1 MLKEIHRRNTIPILI
16 TLIAIF
22 ILICIPNK
30 FPQKIYENTERV
42 SARVLSTDESFIIN
56 NGLIRTGEQL
66 CELEILKGK
75 FKGKTVQ
82 GSNMLSGS
90 LEQDKIFAVGDKIL
104 VTLDYTGDQIRVAT
118 LVDHYRI
125 NYEILLVGIFVVFL
139 IGFSGTVGIKAI
151 LSFIFTILSMW
162 KILIPLFLLGYN
174 PVIIGMIT
182 TITLICVTIGLVYE
196 IDRRSLAGIIGALS
210 GSIVTCFMA
219 LFFVSKFKIHG
230 AVMSYSETLLY
241 SGYENLNLTE
251 IFIASIFIA
260 SAGAVMDVA
269 VDITSAVAEVV
280 EKKPDITKFEAIKS
294 GINVGRSIMGTMM
307 TTLLLAYSGGYIGL
321 LMVFMAQGTPIIN
334 ILNLKYVS
342 SEILHTLIGSFGLIT
357 VAPFT
362 ALASGLL
369 LANSDDKSVISL
381 LNKNKDLLKNVSE
394 NKLNAIFRK

>member
-1 MLKEIHRRNTIPILI
+1 MLSNIHKRDTIPILV
-16 TLIAIF
+16 TLIAI
-22 ILICIPNK
+22 ILLIFLPNK

-56 NGLIRTGEQL
+56 TGLIKTGEQL
-66 CELEILKGK
+66 CEVEILDGK
-75 FKGKTVQ
+75 FKGKITN
-82 GSNMLSGS
+82 GTNRLSGS
-90 LEQDKIFAVGDKIL
+90 LEEDKIFQVGDKIL
-104 VTLDYTGDQIRVAT
+104 VTLDYTGDEIRVAT

-125 NYEILLVGIFVVFL
+125 NYEILLVAIFVVML
-139 IGFSGTVGIKAI
+139 IGFAGIVGIKSI
-151 LSFIFTILSMW
+151 LSFAFTVLAMW
-162 KILIPLFLLGYN
+162 KVLIPLFLEGYN
-174 PVIIGMIT
+174 PVIVGIATTMILII
-182 TITLICVTIGLVYE
+182 TIIVLVYG
-196 IDRRSLAGIIGALS
+196 IDKKSLAAITGSLS
-210 GSIVTCFMA
+210 GAIVTCFMA

-230 AVMSYSETLLY
+230 AVMSYSESLLY
-241 SGYENLNLTE
+241 SGYENLNLTQ

-260 SAGAVMDVA
+260 SSGAVMDVA

-280 EKKPDITKFEAIKS
+280 EKKPDITKLEAVKS

-362 ALASGLL
+362 AVASGLL
-369 LANSDDKSVISL
+369 LAAREEKEEFLEKTEEVL
-381 LNKNKDLLKNVSE
+381 
-394 NKLNAIFRK
+394 R

>member
-1 MLKEIHRRNTIPILI
+1 MLKDIHRRNTIPILI
-16 TLIAIF
+16 TLIAIVV
-22 ILICIPNK
+22 LICVPNK

-56 NGLIRTGEQL
+56 NGLIKTGEQL
-66 CELEILKGK
+66 CDVEILQGK
-75 FKGKTVQ
+75 FKGETVT
-82 GSNMLSGS
+82 GSNRLSGS

-104 VTLDYTGDQIRVAT
+104 VTLDYTGDEIRVAT

-125 NYEILLVGIFVVFL
+125 NYEILLVGVFMIFLV
-139 IGFSGTVGIKAI
+139 GFSGIVGIKAI
-151 LSFIFTILSMW
+151 LSFIFTILAMW
-162 KILIPLFLLGYN
+162 KLLIPLFLMGYN
-174 PVIIGMIT
+174 PILIGMVT
-182 TITLICVTIGLVYE
+182 TIILVCLIIGLVYG
-196 IDRRSLAGIIGALS
+196 IDRRSLAGIIGALA

-219 LFFVSKFKIHG
+219 LFFVSRFKIHG
-230 AVMSYSETLLY
+230 AVMSYSEMLLY

-260 SAGAVMDVA
+260 SSGAVMDVA

-280 EKKPDITKFEAIKS
+280 EKKPDITRSEAIKS

-342 SEILHTLIGSFGLIT
+342 SEILHTLVGSFGLIT

-362 ALASGLL
+362 AIASGIL
-369 LANSDDKSVISL
+369 LAERNVQWDW
-381 LNKNKDLLKNVSE
+381 KNKRVKTE
-394 NKLNAIFRK
+394 NK

>member
-1 MLKEIHRRNTIPILI
+1 MLKDIHRRNTIPILI
-16 TLIAIF
+16 TLIAIVV
-22 ILICIPNK
+22 LICVPNK

-56 NGLIRTGEQL
+56 NGLIKTGEQL
-66 CELEILKGK
+66 CEVEILQGK
-75 FKGKTVQ
+75 FKGETVT
-82 GSNMLSGS
+82 GSNRLSGS

-104 VTLDYTGDQIRVAT
+104 VTLDYTGDEIRVAT

-125 NYEILLVGIFVVFL
+125 NYEILLVGVFMIFLV
-139 IGFSGTVGIKAI
+139 GFSGIVGIKAI
-151 LSFIFTILSMW
+151 LSFIFTILAMW
-162 KILIPLFLLGYN
+162 KLLIPLFLMGYN
-174 PVIIGMIT
+174 PILIGMVT
-182 TITLICVTIGLVYE
+182 TIILVCLIIGLVYG
-196 IDRRSLAGIIGALS
+196 IDRRSLAGIIGALA

-219 LFFVSKFKIHG
+219 LFFVSRFKIHG
-230 AVMSYSETLLY
+230 AVMSYSEMLLY

-260 SAGAVMDVA
+260 SSGVVMDVA

-280 EKKPDITKFEAIKS
+280 EKKPDITRTEAIKS

-342 SEILHTLIGSFGLIT
+342 SEILHTLVGSFGLIT

-362 ALASGLL
+362 AIASGIL
-369 LANSDDKSVISL
+369 LAERNT
-381 LNKNKDLLKNVSE
+381 E
-394 NKLNAIFRK
+394 NETQIN

>member
-1 MLKEIHRRNTIPILI
+1 MLKDIHRRNTIPILI
-16 TLIAIF
+16 TLIAIVV
-22 ILICIPNK
+22 LICVPNK

-56 NGLIRTGEQL
+56 NGLIKTGEQL
-66 CELEILKGK
+66 CEVEILQGK
-75 FKGKTVQ
+75 FKGETVT
-82 GSNMLSGS
+82 GSNRLSGS

-104 VTLDYTGDQIRVAT
+104 VTLDYTGDEIRVAT

-125 NYEILLVGIFVVFL
+125 NYEILLVGVFMIFLV
-139 IGFSGTVGIKAI
+139 GFSGIVGIKAI
-151 LSFIFTILSMW
+151 LSFIFTILAMW
-162 KILIPLFLLGYN
+162 KLLIPLFLMGYN
-174 PVIIGMIT
+174 PILIGMVT
-182 TITLICVTIGLVYE
+182 TIILVCLIIGLVYG
-196 IDRRSLAGIIGALS
+196 IDRRSLAGIIGALA

-219 LFFVSKFKIHG
+219 LFFVSRFKIHG
-230 AVMSYSETLLY
+230 AVMSYSEMLLY

-260 SAGAVMDVA
+260 SSGAVMDVA

-280 EKKPDITKFEAIKS
+280 EKKPDITRSEAIKS

-342 SEILHTLIGSFGLIT
+342 SEILHTLVGSFGLIT

-362 ALASGLL
+362 AIASGIL
-369 LANSDDKSVISL
+369 LAERNT
-381 LNKNKDLLKNVSE
+381 E
-394 NKLNAIFRK
+394 NETQIN

>member
-1 MLKEIHRRNTIPILI
+1 MLKDIHRRNTIPILI
-16 TLIAIF
+16 TLIAIVV
-22 ILICIPNK
+22 LICVPNK

-56 NGLIRTGEQL
+56 NGLIKTGEQL
-66 CELEILKGK
+66 CKVEILQGK
-75 FKGKTVQ
+75 FKGETVT
-82 GSNMLSGS
+82 GSNRLSGS

-104 VTLDYTGDQIRVAT
+104 VTLDYTGDEIRVAT

-125 NYEILLVGIFVVFL
+125 NYEILLVGVFMIFLV
-139 IGFSGTVGIKAI
+139 GFSGIVGIKAI
-151 LSFIFTILSMW
+151 LSFIFTILAMW
-162 KILIPLFLLGYN
+162 KLLIPLFLMGYN
-174 PVIIGMIT
+174 PILIGMVT
-182 TITLICVTIGLVYE
+182 TIILVCLIIGLVYG
-196 IDRRSLAGIIGALS
+196 IDRRSLAGIIGALA

-219 LFFVSKFKIHG
+219 LFFVSRFKIHG
-230 AVMSYSETLLY
+230 AVMSYSEMLLY

-260 SAGAVMDVA
+260 SSGAVMDVA

-280 EKKPDITKFEAIKS
+280 EKKPDITRSEAIKS

-342 SEILHTLIGSFGLIT
+342 SEILHTLVGSFGLIT

-362 ALASGLL
+362 AIASGIL
-369 LANSDDKSVISL
+369 LAERNVQWDW
-381 LNKNKDLLKNVSE
+381 KNKMVKTKN
-394 NKLNAIFRK
+394 K

>member
-1 MLKEIHRRNTIPILI
+1 MLKDIHRRNTIPILI
-16 TLIAIF
+16 TLIAIGV
-22 ILICIPNK
+22 LICIPNK

-66 CELEILKGK
+66 CDIEILQGK
-75 FKGKTVQ
+75 FKGRTVT
-82 GSNMLSGS
+82 GSNRLSGS
-90 LEQDKIFAVGDKIL
+90 LEQDKIFTAGDKIL
-104 VTLDYTGDQIRVAT
+104 VTLDYTGDEIRVAT

-125 NYEILLVGIFVVFL
+125 NYELLLVGIFVVFL
-139 IGFSGTVGIKAI
+139 VGFSGIVGIKAI
-151 LSFIFTILSMW
+151 LSFIFTILAMW
-162 KILIPLFLLGYN
+162 KILIPLFLMGYN
-174 PVIIGMIT
+174 PIIIGMAT
-182 TITLICVTIGLVYE
+182 TVILTCLIIGLVYG
-196 IDRRSLAGIIGALS
+196 IDRRSLAGIIGALA

-219 LFFVSKFKIHG
+219 LFFVSRFKIHG

-260 SAGAVMDVA
+260 SSGAVMDVA

-280 EKKPDITKFEAIKS
+280 EKKPEITKLEAVKS

-342 SEILHTLIGSFGLIT
+342 SEILHTLIGSFGLVT

-362 ALASGLL
+362 AIASGVL
-369 LANSDDKSVISL
+369 LAGKNETKNIGSL
-381 LNKNKDLLKNVSE
+381 VMIKNE
-394 NKLNAIFRK
+394 

>member
-1 MLKEIHRRNTIPILI
+1 MLKDIHRRNTIPILI
-16 TLIAIF
+16 TLIAIVV
-22 ILICIPNK
+22 LICVPNK

-56 NGLIRTGEQL
+56 NGLIKTGEQL
-66 CELEILKGK
+66 CDVEILQGK
-75 FKGKTVQ
+75 FKGETVT
-82 GSNMLSGS
+82 GSNRLSGS

-104 VTLDYTGDQIRVAT
+104 VTLDYTGDEIRVAT

-125 NYEILLVGIFVVFL
+125 NYEILLIGVFMIFLV
-139 IGFSGTVGIKAI
+139 GFSGIVGIKAI
-151 LSFIFTILSMW
+151 LSFIFTILAMW
-162 KILIPLFLLGYN
+162 KLLIPLFLMGYN
-174 PVIIGMIT
+174 PILIGMIT
-182 TITLICVTIGLVYE
+182 TIILVCLIIGLVYG
-196 IDRRSLAGIIGALS
+196 IDRRSLAGIIGALA

-219 LFFVSKFKIHG
+219 LFFVSRFKIHG
-230 AVMSYSETLLY
+230 AVMSYSEMLLY

-260 SAGAVMDVA
+260 SSGAVMDVA

-280 EKKPDITKFEAIKS
+280 EKKPDITRSEAIKS

-342 SEILHTLIGSFGLIT
+342 SEILHTLVGSFGLIT

-362 ALASGLL
+362 AIASGIL
-369 LANSDDKSVISL
+369 LAERNT
-381 LNKNKDLLKNVSE
+381 E
-394 NKLNAIFRK
+394 NETQIN

>member
-1 MLKEIHRRNTIPILI
+1 MLKDIHRRNTIPILI
-16 TLIAIF
+16 TLIAIVV
-22 ILICIPNK
+22 LICVPNK

-56 NGLIRTGEQL
+56 NGLIKTGEQL
-66 CELEILKGK
+66 CEVEILQGK
-75 FKGKTVQ
+75 FKGETVT
-82 GSNMLSGS
+82 GSNRLSGS

-104 VTLDYTGDQIRVAT
+104 VTLDYTGDEIRVAT

-125 NYEILLVGIFVVFL
+125 NYEILLVGVFMIFLV
-139 IGFSGTVGIKAI
+139 GFSGIVGIKAI
-151 LSFIFTILSMW
+151 LSFIFTILAMW
-162 KILIPLFLLGYN
+162 KLLIPLFLMGYN
-174 PVIIGMIT
+174 PILIGMVT
-182 TITLICVTIGLVYE
+182 TIILVCLIIGLVYG
-196 IDRRSLAGIIGALS
+196 IDRRSLAGIIGALA

-219 LFFVSKFKIHG
+219 LFFVSRFKIHG
-230 AVMSYSETLLY
+230 AVMSYSEMLLY

-260 SAGAVMDVA
+260 SSGAVMDVA

-280 EKKPDITKFEAIKS
+280 EKKPDITRTEAIKS

-342 SEILHTLIGSFGLIT
+342 SEILHTLVGSFGLIT

-362 ALASGLL
+362 AIASGIL
-369 LANSDDKSVISL
+369 LAERNVQWDW
-381 LNKNKDLLKNVSE
+381 KNKMVKTE
-394 NKLNAIFRK
+394 NK

>member
-1 MLKEIHRRNTIPILI
+1 MLKDIHRRNTIPILI
-16 TLIAIF
+16 TLIAIVV
-22 ILICIPNK
+22 LICVPNK

-56 NGLIRTGEQL
+56 NGLIKTGEQL
-66 CELEILKGK
+66 CEVEILQGK
-75 FKGKTVQ
+75 FKGETVT
-82 GSNMLSGS
+82 GSNRLSGS

-104 VTLDYTGDQIRVAT
+104 VTLDYTGDEIRVAT

-125 NYEILLVGIFVVFL
+125 NYEILLVGVFMIFLV
-139 IGFSGTVGIKAI
+139 GFSGIVGIKAI
-151 LSFIFTILSMW
+151 LSFIFTILAMW
-162 KILIPLFLLGYN
+162 KLLIPLFLMGYN
-174 PVIIGMIT
+174 PILIGMVT
-182 TITLICVTIGLVYE
+182 TIILVCLIIGLVYG
-196 IDRRSLAGIIGALS
+196 IGRRSLAGIIGALA

-219 LFFVSKFKIHG
+219 LFFVSRFKIHG
-230 AVMSYSETLLY
+230 AVMSYSEMLLY

-260 SAGAVMDVA
+260 SSGAVMDVA

-280 EKKPDITKFEAIKS
+280 EKKPDITRSEAIKS

-342 SEILHTLIGSFGLIT
+342 SEILHTLVGSFGLIT

-362 ALASGLL
+362 AIASGIL
-369 LANSDDKSVISL
+369 LAERNT
-381 LNKNKDLLKNVSE
+381 E
-394 NKLNAIFRK
+394 NETQIN

>member
-1 MLKEIHRRNTIPILI
+1 MLKDIHRRNTIPILI
-16 TLIAIF
+16 TLIAIVV
-22 ILICIPNK
+22 LICVPNK

-56 NGLIRTGEQL
+56 NGLIKTGEQL
-66 CELEILKGK
+66 CEVEILQGK
-75 FKGKTVQ
+75 FKGKTVT
-82 GSNMLSGS
+82 GSNRLSGS

-104 VTLDYTGDQIRVAT
+104 VTLDYTGDEIRVAT

-125 NYEILLVGIFVVFL
+125 NYEILLVGVFMIFLV
-139 IGFSGTVGIKAI
+139 GFSGIVGIKAI
-151 LSFIFTILSMW
+151 LSFIFTILAMW
-162 KILIPLFLLGYN
+162 KLLIPLFLMGYN
-174 PVIIGMIT
+174 PILIGMVT
-182 TITLICVTIGLVYE
+182 TIILVCLIIGLVYG
-196 IDRRSLAGIIGALS
+196 IDRRSLAGIIGALA

-219 LFFVSKFKIHG
+219 LFFVSRFKIHG
-230 AVMSYSETLLY
+230 AVMSYSEMLLY

-260 SAGAVMDVA
+260 SSGAVMDVA

-280 EKKPDITKFEAIKS
+280 EKKPDITRAEAIKS

-342 SEILHTLIGSFGLIT
+342 SEILHTLVGSFGLIT

-362 ALASGLL
+362 AIASGIL
-369 LANSDDKSVISL
+369 LAERNVQWDW
-381 LNKNKDLLKNVSE
+381 KNKMVKTKN
-394 NKLNAIFRK
+394 K

>member
-1 MLKEIHRRNTIPILI
+1 MLKDIHRRNTIPIII
-16 TLIAIF
+16 TLIAIA
-22 ILICIPNK
+22 ILIFIPNK

-66 CELEILKGK
+66 CNIEILQGK
-75 FKGKTVQ
+75 FKGRTVT
-82 GSNMLSGS
+82 GSNRLSGS
-90 LEQDKIFAVGDKIL
+90 LEQDKIFSVGDKIL
-104 VTLDYTGDQIRVAT
+104 VTLDYTGDEIRVAT

-125 NYEILLVGIFVVFL
+125 NYELLLVGIFIVFL
-139 IGFSGTVGIKAI
+139 IGFSGVVGIKSI
-151 LSFIFTILSMW
+151 LSFIFTVLSMW
-162 KILIPLFLLGYN
+162 KILIPLFLQGYN
-174 PVIIGMIT
+174 PVIIGMLT
-182 TITLICVTIGLVYE
+182 TIILTCVIIGLVYG
-196 IDRRSLAGIIGALS
+196 IDRKSLAGIIGSLA

-230 AVMSYSETLLY
+230 AVMSYSEMLLY
-241 SGYENLNLTE
+241 SGYENLKLTE

-260 SAGAVMDVA
+260 SSGAVMDVA

-280 EKKPDITKFEAIKS
+280 EKKPDITKLEAVKS

-362 ALASGLL
+362 AIASGIL
-369 LANSDDKSVISL
+369 LARNEEKSSISL
-381 LNKNKDLLKNVSE
+381 LNRNI
-394 NKLNAIFRK
+394 LNLPSKGQI

>member
-1 MLKEIHRRNTIPILI
+1 MLKDIHRRNTIPILI
-16 TLIAIF
+16 TLIAI
-22 ILICIPNK
+22 IVLICVPNK

-56 NGLIRTGEQL
+56 NGLIKTGEQL
-66 CELEILKGK
+66 CDVEILQGK
-75 FKGKTVQ
+75 FKGETVT
-82 GSNMLSGS
+82 GSNRLSGS

-104 VTLDYTGDQIRVAT
+104 VTLDYTGDEIRVAT

-125 NYEILLVGIFVVFL
+125 NYEILLVGVFMIFLV
-139 IGFSGTVGIKAI
+139 GFSGIVGIKAI
-151 LSFIFTILSMW
+151 LSFIFTILAMW
-162 KILIPLFLLGYN
+162 KLLIPLFLMGYN
-174 PVIIGMIT
+174 PILIGMVT
-182 TITLICVTIGLVYE
+182 TIILVCLIIGLVYG
-196 IDRRSLAGIIGALS
+196 IDRRSLAGIIGALA

-219 LFFVSKFKIHG
+219 LFFVSRFKIHG
-230 AVMSYSETLLY
+230 AVMSYSEMLLY

-260 SAGAVMDVA
+260 SSGAVMDVA

-280 EKKPDITKFEAIKS
+280 EKKPDITRSEAIKS

-342 SEILHTLIGSFGLIT
+342 SEILHTLVGSFGLIT

-362 ALASGLL
+362 AIASGIL
-369 LANSDDKSVISL
+369 LAERNVQWDW
-381 LNKNKDLLKNVSE
+381 KNKMVKTKN
-394 NKLNAIFRK
+394 K

>member
-1 MLKEIHRRNTIPILI
+1 MLKDIHRRNTIPILI
-16 TLIAIF
+16 TLIAIVV
-22 ILICIPNK
+22 LICVPNK
-30 FPQKIYENTERV
+30 FSQKIYENTERV

-56 NGLIRTGEQL
+56 NGLIKTGEQL
-66 CELEILKGK
+66 CEVEILQGK
-75 FKGKTVQ
+75 FKGETVT
-82 GSNMLSGS
+82 GSNRLSGS

-104 VTLDYTGDQIRVAT
+104 VTLDYTGDEIRVAT

-125 NYEILLVGIFVVFL
+125 NYEILLVGVFMIFLV
-139 IGFSGTVGIKAI
+139 GFSGIVGIKAI
-151 LSFIFTILSMW
+151 LSFIFTILAMW
-162 KILIPLFLLGYN
+162 KLLIPLFLMGYN
-174 PVIIGMIT
+174 PILIGMVT
-182 TITLICVTIGLVYE
+182 TIILVCLIIGLVYG
-196 IDRRSLAGIIGALS
+196 IDRRSLAGIIGALA

-219 LFFVSKFKIHG
+219 LFFVSRFKIHG
-230 AVMSYSETLLY
+230 AVMSYSEMLLY

-260 SAGAVMDVA
+260 SSGAVMDVA

-280 EKKPDITKFEAIKS
+280 EKKPDITRTEAIKS

-342 SEILHTLIGSFGLIT
+342 SEILHTLVGSFGLIT

-362 ALASGLL
+362 AIASGIL
-369 LANSDDKSVISL
+369 LAERN
-381 LNKNKDLLKNVSE
+381 NE
-394 NKLNAIFRK
+394 NETQIN

>member
-1 MLKEIHRRNTIPILI
+1 MLKDIHRRNTIPILI
-16 TLIAIF
+16 TLIAIVV
-22 ILICIPNK
+22 LICVPNK

-56 NGLIRTGEQL
+56 NGLIKTGEQL
-66 CELEILKGK
+66 CEVEILQGK
-75 FKGKTVQ
+75 FKGETVT
-82 GSNMLSGS
+82 GSNRLSGS

-104 VTLDYTGDQIRVAT
+104 VTLDYTGDEIRVAT

-125 NYEILLVGIFVVFL
+125 NYEILLVGVFMIFLV
-139 IGFSGTVGIKAI
+139 GFSGIVGIKAI
-151 LSFIFTILSMW
+151 LSFIFTILAMW
-162 KILIPLFLLGYN
+162 KLLIPLFLMGYN
-174 PVIIGMIT
+174 PILIGMIT
-182 TITLICVTIGLVYE
+182 TIILVCLIIGLVYG
-196 IDRRSLAGIIGALS
+196 IDRRSLAGIIGALA

-219 LFFVSKFKIHG
+219 LFFVSRFKIHG
-230 AVMSYSETLLY
+230 AVMSYSEMLLY

-260 SAGAVMDVA
+260 SSGAVMDVA

-280 EKKPDITKFEAIKS
+280 EKKPDITRSEAIKS

-342 SEILHTLIGSFGLIT
+342 SEILHTLVGSFGLIT

-362 ALASGLL
+362 AIASGIL
-369 LANSDDKSVISL
+369 LAERNT
-381 LNKNKDLLKNVSE
+381 E
-394 NKLNAIFRK
+394 NETQIN

>member
-1 MLKEIHRRNTIPILI
+1 MLKDIHRRNTIPILI
-16 TLIAIF
+16 TLIAIVV
-22 ILICIPNK
+22 LICVPNK

-56 NGLIRTGEQL
+56 NGLIKTGEQL
-66 CELEILKGK
+66 CEVEILQGK
-75 FKGKTVQ
+75 FKGETVT
-82 GSNMLSGS
+82 GSNRLSGS

-104 VTLDYTGDQIRVAT
+104 VTLDYTSDEIRVAT

-125 NYEILLVGIFVVFL
+125 NYEILLVGVFMIFLV
-139 IGFSGTVGIKAI
+139 GFSGIVGIKAI
-151 LSFIFTILSMW
+151 LSFIFTILAMW
-162 KILIPLFLLGYN
+162 KLLIPLFLMGYN
-174 PVIIGMIT
+174 PILIGMVT
-182 TITLICVTIGLVYE
+182 TIILVCLIIGLVYG
-196 IDRRSLAGIIGALS
+196 IDRRSLAGIIGALA

-219 LFFVSKFKIHG
+219 LFFVSRFKIHG
-230 AVMSYSETLLY
+230 AVMSYSEMLLY

-260 SAGAVMDVA
+260 SSGAVMDVA

-280 EKKPDITKFEAIKS
+280 EKKPDITRTEAIKS

-342 SEILHTLIGSFGLIT
+342 SEILHTLVGSFGLIT

-362 ALASGLL
+362 AIASGIL
-369 LANSDDKSVISL
+369 LAERNT
-381 LNKNKDLLKNVSE
+381 E
-394 NKLNAIFRK
+394 NETQIN

>member
-1 MLKEIHRRNTIPILI
+1 MLKDIHRRNTIPILI
-16 TLIAIF
+16 TLIAIVV
-22 ILICIPNK
+22 LICVPNK

-56 NGLIRTGEQL
+56 NGLIKTGEQL
-66 CELEILKGK
+66 CEVEILQGK
-75 FKGKTVQ
+75 FKGETVT
-82 GSNMLSGS
+82 GSNRLSGS

-104 VTLDYTGDQIRVAT
+104 VTLDYTGDEIRVAT

-125 NYEILLVGIFVVFL
+125 NYEILLVGVFMIFLV
-139 IGFSGTVGIKAI
+139 GFSGIVGIKAI
-151 LSFIFTILSMW
+151 LSFIFTILAMW
-162 KILIPLFLLGYN
+162 KLLIPLFLMGYN
-174 PVIIGMIT
+174 PILIGMVT
-182 TITLICVTIGLVYE
+182 TIILVCLIIALVYG
-196 IDRRSLAGIIGALS
+196 IDRRSLAGIIGALA

-219 LFFVSKFKIHG
+219 LFFVSRFKIHG
-230 AVMSYSETLLY
+230 AVMSYSEMLLY

-260 SAGAVMDVA
+260 SSGAVMDVA

-280 EKKPDITKFEAIKS
+280 EKKPDITRTEAIKS

-342 SEILHTLIGSFGLIT
+342 SEILHTLVGSFGLIT

-362 ALASGLL
+362 AIASGIL
-369 LANSDDKSVISL
+369 LAERNT
-381 LNKNKDLLKNVSE
+381 E
-394 NKLNAIFRK
+394 NETQIN

>member
-1 MLKEIHRRNTIPILI
+1 MLKDIHRRNTIPILI
-16 TLIAIF
+16 TLIAIGV
-22 ILICIPNK
+22 LICIPNK

-66 CELEILKGK
+66 CDIEILQGK
-75 FKGKTVQ
+75 FKGRTVT
-82 GSNMLSGS
+82 GSNRLSGS
-90 LEQDKIFAVGDKIL
+90 LEQDKIFTAGDKIL
-104 VTLDYTGDQIRVAT
+104 VTLDYTGDEIRVAT

-125 NYEILLVGIFVVFL
+125 NYELLLVGIFVVFL
-139 IGFSGTVGIKAI
+139 VGFSGIVGIKAI
-151 LSFIFTILSMW
+151 LSFIFTILAMW
-162 KILIPLFLLGYN
+162 KILIPLFLMGYN
-174 PVIIGMIT
+174 PIIIGMAT
-182 TITLICVTIGLVYE
+182 TVILTCLIIGLVYG
-196 IDRRSLAGIIGALS
+196 IDRRSLAGIIGALA

-219 LFFVSKFKIHG
+219 LFFVSRFKIHG

-260 SAGAVMDVA
+260 SSGAVMDVA

-280 EKKPDITKFEAIKS
+280 EKKPEITKLEAVKS

-342 SEILHTLIGSFGLIT
+342 SEILHTLIGSFGLVT

-362 ALASGLL
+362 AIASGVL
-369 LANSDDKSVISL
+369 LAGKNEIKNIGSL
-381 LNKNKDLLKNVSE
+381 VMIKNE
-394 NKLNAIFRK
+394 